1 MAPGGGGN
9 IKVVVRVRPFNS
21 RGRKLHKTD
30 TVPVFIP
37 EIARSAKCI
46 VQMKGNQT
54 ALTPPPG
61 AEEKS
66 RKGGKAGGAIE
77 GPKSFAFDK
86 SYWSFDRNDK
96 NYAGQDDLFGDLGL
110 PLLDNAFQGY
120 NNCIFAYGQTGSG
133 KSYSM
138 MGYGEEY
145 GVIPRICKDMFQ
157 RIEMMQ
163 ADKNLSCTVE
173 VSYLEIYN
181 ERVRDLLN
189 PATKG
194 NLKVREHP
202 STGPYVEDLAKLVV
216 RSFQEIENLMDEG
229 NKARTVAATNMNET
243 SSRSHAV
250 FTLTLTQK
258 RHDTETTM
266 DTEKVS
272 RISLVDLAGSERA
285 TSTGATGARLKEG
298 AEINRSLSTLGRVI
312 AALADLSSG
321 KKKNAAMVPYRDS
334 VLTWL
339 LKDSLGGNSMTAM
352 IAAISPADINYE
364 ETLSTLRYADSAKR
378 IKNHAVVNEDPN
390 ARMIRELKE
399 ELAQLRS
406 KLGGGVAAG
415 GSGTGIAQETYP
427 AGTPL
432 EQQMVTIEQP
442 DGTVKKVSKADIV
455 EQLNQSEK
463 LYKDLNQTWEE
474 KLAKTEEIHKERE
487 AALEELGIS
496 IEKGFIGLSTPKKMP
511 HLVNL
516 SDDPLLA
523 ECLVYNIKP
532 GCTTVGNA
540 DTATNCE
547 IRLNGSKILHNHCT
561 FENVDNVVT
570 VVPTEGAAVMVNGLR
585 IDKPKRLR
593 SGFRI
598 ILGDFHIFRFNHP
611 QEARAERVEQ
621 SLLRHSVTASQLS
634 SPVVPRSHDR
644 SMSKSGSEVDGDSI
658 GAESPVPSRGGRD
671 SDWFL
676 ARREAASAI
685 LGGDQKISHLTDD
698 ELDALF
704 DDVQKARAVRKGRT
718 ENRFLDNEE
727 DSDSVSSYPVRDKYM
742 SNGTI
747 DNFSLD
753 TAITMPGTPHQ
764 TEDEDKESREPVLQ
778 MVRDD
783 MQRQLDKQREEYQE
797 KLRASEA
804 SQQDMDE
811 LRAEKARMEEALLA
825 AKEEFQ
831 HQLQKQ
837 KEAFESHIKDLGH
850 APPKPYEDGL
860 PVLQPGEIDT
870 AKRVFR
876 HWRRRNYVRMAESVL
891 QHASLLKEA
900 QVMSHIMEKNVS
912 FQFAVIDVGQNMES
926 SYDLVLNGI
935 SGDDD
940 VALDDAKKPCI
951 GVRVIDF
958 KNSIIYLW
966 SLDKLQRRVQ
976 TMRQMHQYIDRPDYI
991 QHFRLE
997 NPFSERCPPR
1007 YSLVGDADIP
1017 LAAVF
1022 ESRVQDFSVEVV
1034 SPYTQNVIGL
1044 IRLSLEPSAA
1054 QAPSSTLKFNVVMHD
1069 MVGLRRARGHRY
1081 KLLSWDEMRDA
1092 PEGPPQKRKAPRI
1105 PESEFYSEERHDVFA
1120 RIQILELAES
1130 GQYLPV
1136 DVLQTNNL
1144 DPGTYQLHQ
1153 GLQRR
1158 IVVDLTYNS
1167 TESLPWDDITAL
1179 RVAAVHLLDPWG
1191 KIPDMETQTS
1201 DIQLK
1206 LVQEPMLR
1214 DNADGTSNVTLIGQW
1229 DSSLHGSLLLDRTTA
1244 DKYRVQITVRW
1255 NLVSSRL
1262 QDPIVFELDQRL
1274 QILSRTYVR
1283 QQSMFK
1289 QFWSSSRV
1297 IHSTVGMFSL
1307 AVRPVSAKRAAD
1319 LWRMNTQ
1326 NDYVKGEELLSTWSP
1341 RKVSLV
1347 RDYIYARKRRR
1358 RVAEI
1363 DAARGSLSTGS
1374 LTPLTNGW
1382 STPSRGADKSQRQ
1395 EKLLRKY
1402 LDLWSTKKDLAE
1414 TILVKDNTEPP
1425 TEGAYARNTSNN
1437 TPVKQPTNPS
1447 SNTSLS
1453 GDAESTISSHL
1464 SSVVSSKPRFLA
1476 TIQHIPK
1483 NPSSSKSGY
1492 LYTPDDTNTHWIR
1505 RFVELRVP
1513 YLHIH
1518 SVPDGDEINAINL
1531 RNSHIDHEPDFARL
1545 LGSSA
1550 RNNNDDQRSREP
1562 MRGRPNVFAVYGT
1575 QNTYLFAARTEAQK
1589 IEWILKIDQ
1598 VLDYTPRNDQIK
1610 KAHVRTRLVFGMPVT
1625 SSEALPYHYP
1635 PYSIQPKPHAMRLP
1649 RFSFRHLVLAS
1660 CTSLLVFVSFV
1671 ILQADRPR
1679 ERLSTSWHS
1688 PIATGKLVPEINST
1702 VWRFVTSEHGDD
1714 YGLGRVQCRI
1724 AFPKLF
1730 AEIEKSVSARR
1741 GKKIEYE
1748 ELASRTLEDG
1758 MVRAIIYNG
1767 ELRIVN
1773 FEGHEFTFTRAKAT
1787 LSSLN
1792 RALTAIPD
1800 RRSLPNIE
1808 FIFSA
1813 DDFTHGPGPIWTYS
1827 KRDEDSWA
1835 WLMPDFGY
1843 WSWPEANI
1851 GPYRQIRRR
1860 IAAIDD
1866 GDSVGGRV
1874 RPGLKFQN
1882 KHQKLFWRGNIA
1894 TAPVLRNKFLQVTHD
1909 KAWASVL
1916 PMDWSNSTDIE
1927 AKYVPIEEHFFI
1939 THKLEWREV
1948 HHAALVSS
1956 GPEANYVEV
1965 QRDFSDLEGKIR
1977 HLLTH
1982 PKIAERIAQNS
1993 VEVFRDRY

>member
-1 MAPGGGGN
+1 
-9 IKVVVRVRPFNS
+9 
-21 RGRKLHKTD
+21 
-30 TVPVFIP
+30 
-37 EIARSAKCI
+37 
-46 VQMKGNQT
+46 MKGSQT
-54 ALTPPPG
+54 VLTPPAG
-61 AEEKS
+61 AEDKG
-66 RKGGKAGGAIE
+66 RKGGVKAGGGSGAD
-77 GPKSFAFDK
+77 GPKAFAFDK
-86 SYWSFDRNDK
+86 SYWSFDREAG
-96 NYAGQDDLFGDLGL
+96 NYAGQDDLFRDLGA

-138 MGYGEEY
+138 MGYGDEH
-145 GVIPRICKDMFQ
+145 GVIPRICRDMFQ
-157 RIEMMQ
+157 RIDLMQ
-163 ADKNLSCTVE
+163 ADKLLACTVE

-258 RHDTETTM
+258 RHDAETTM

-406 KLGGGVAAG
+406 KLGGAVAG
-415 GSGTGIAQETYP
+415 GSGGGVGGAAAGAYP
-427 AGTPL
+427 PGTPL

-442 DGTVKKVSKADIV
+442 DGSVKKVSKADIV

-532 GCTTVGNA
+532 GTTTVGNA
-540 DTATNCE
+540 DTATHCE
-547 IRLNGSKILHNHCT
+547 IRLNGSKILHHHCT

-570 VVPTEGAAVMVNGLR
+570 VVPTDGAPVMVNGLR

-621 SLLRHSVTASQLS
+621 SLLRHSVTASQLG
-634 SPVVPRSHDR
+634 SPVPVRTHDR
-644 SMSKSGSEVDGDSI
+644 SLSKTGSEIDGESSRADS
-658 GAESPVPSRGGRD
+658 PMPSQRGRD

-704 DDVQKARAVRKGRT
+704 DDVQKARAVRRGKT
-718 ENRFLDNEE
+718 ENKYLDTED
-727 DSDSVSSYPVRDKYM
+727 DSDSVSSCPVRDKYM

-764 TEDEDKESREPVLQ
+764 SEEEDKEPQEPVLQ

-783 MQRQLDKQREEYQE
+783 MQRQLDKQKEEYQE
-797 KLRASEA
+797 KLRAAEA
-804 SQQDMDE
+804 SQQDVEE
-811 LRAEKARMEEALLA
+811 LRAEKTRMEEALLV

-831 HQLQKQ
+831 TQLQKQ

-850 APPKPYEDGL
+850 APPAPKRAAGFSEL
-860 PVLQPGEIDT
+860 ESGEIEI
-870 AKRVFR
+870 AKSVFR
-876 HWRRRNYVRMAESVL
+876 HWRRRNYVHMAETVL

-900 QVMSHIMEKNVS
+900 QVMGHIMEKHVS
-912 FQFAVIDVGQNMES
+912 FQFVVIDVGQNMGS

-940 VALDDAKKPCI
+940 VVLDDARKPCI

-958 KNSIIYLW
+958 KNTIIYLW

-997 NPFSERCPPR
+997 NPFSQACPHQ

-1034 SPYTQNVIGL
+1034 SPYTQSVVGL
-1044 IRLSLEPSAA
+1044 VRLSLEPSAA

-1069 MVGLRRARGHRY
+1069 MVGFAEREGTDVHAQLFVPGVSEEGGATTTQMISRFDENAVRFESVHSMSLPLSSPRDSTLKVSIFALVSAMHLD
-1081 KLLSWDEMRDA
+1081 KLLSWDEIRDA
-1092 PEGPPQKRKAPRI
+1092 PEVPPHKRTTPRI
-1105 PESEFYSEERHDVFA
+1105 PESEFFAEERHDVFA
-1120 RIQILELAES
+1120 RVQILELAES
-1130 GQYLPV
+1130 GEYLPV
-1136 DVLQTNNL
+1136 EVVQNNNL
-1144 DPGTYQLHQ
+1144 DLGTYQLHQ

-1158 IVVDLTYNS
+1158 ISIDLTYNS
-1167 TESLPWDDITAL
+1167 TESLPWNDVMNL
-1179 RVAAVHLLDPWG
+1179 RVGGIHLLDPWG
-1191 KIPDMETQTS
+1191 KIPDMETHS
-1201 DIQLK
+1201 PDIQLK
-1206 LVQEPMLR
+1206 LIQEPMLK

-1244 DKYRVQITVRW
+1244 DKYRVQISIRW
-1255 NLVSSRL
+1255 NLKSSRL
-1262 QDPIVFELDQRL
+1262 QHPIVFAFDQRL
-1274 QILSRTYVR
+1274 QILSRNYVR

-1289 QFWSSSRV
+1289 QFWSSTRV
-1297 IHSTVGMFSL
+1297 VHSTVSMFSV

-1326 NDYVKGEELLSTWSP
+1326 NDYVKGEELLHTWSP
-1341 RKVSLV
+1341 RKVSLI
-1347 RDYIYARKRRR
+1347 RDYLQARKRRQ

-1363 DAARGSLSTGS
+1363 DAARGSLNTGS
-1374 LTPLTNGW
+1374 LTPLSNGW
-1382 STPSRGADKSQRQ
+1382 STPLRGVEKAQRQ

-1402 LDLWSTKKDLAE
+1402 LDLWSTKKDIAE
-1414 TILVKDNTEPP
+1414 TILIKDNTEPP
-1425 TEGAYARNTSNN
+1425 ARGAAFARSTSSNTVPQSNPSSDSSLFGDGES
-1437 TPVKQPTNPS
+1437 TLS
-1447 SNTSLS
+1447 SNTSPS
-1453 GDAESTISSHL
+1453 EP
-1464 SSVVSSKPRFLA
+1464 SKPRYIA

-1492 LYTPDDTNTHWIR
+1492 LYTPDDTSTRWVR
-1505 RFVELRVP
+1505 RFVELRLP

-1518 SVPDGDEINAINL
+1518 SVPEGDEINAINL
-1531 RNSHIDHEPDFARL
+1531 RNSHIDHDPNFARL
-1545 LGSSA
+1545 LGGSSSGGE
-1550 RNNNDDQRSREP
+1550 QSREF
-1562 MRGRPNVFAVYGT
+1562 MRGQQPNVFAVYGT
-1575 QNTYLFAARTEAQK
+1575 QNTYMFAARTEAQK

-1598 VLDYTPRNDQIK
+1598 GY
-1610 KAHVRTRLVFGMPVT
+1610 
-1625 SSEALPYHYP
+1625 
-1635 PYSIQPKPHAMRLP
+1635 
-1649 RFSFRHLVLAS
+1649 FSGARAS
-1660 CTSLLVFVSFV
+1660 P
-1671 ILQADRPR
+1671 A
-1679 ERLSTSWHS
+1679 
-1688 PIATGKLVPEINST
+1688 
-1702 VWRFVTSEHGDD
+1702 
-1714 YGLGRVQCRI
+1714 
-1724 AFPKLF
+1724 
-1730 AEIEKSVSARR
+1730 
-1741 GKKIEYE
+1741 
-1748 ELASRTLEDG
+1748 AS
-1758 MVRAIIYNG
+1758 
-1767 ELRIVN
+1767 
-1773 FEGHEFTFTRAKAT
+1773 
-1787 LSSLN
+1787 
-1792 RALTAIPD
+1792 
-1800 RRSLPNIE
+1800 
-1808 FIFSA
+1808 
-1813 DDFTHGPGPIWTYS
+1813 
-1827 KRDEDSWA
+1827 
-1835 WLMPDFGY
+1835 
-1843 WSWPEANI
+1843 
-1851 GPYRQIRRR
+1851 
-1860 IAAIDD
+1860 
-1866 GDSVGGRV
+1866 
-1874 RPGLKFQN
+1874 
-1882 KHQKLFWRGNIA
+1882 
-1894 TAPVLRNKFLQVTHD
+1894 
-1909 KAWASVL
+1909 
-1916 PMDWSNSTDIE
+1916 
-1927 AKYVPIEEHFFI
+1927 
-1939 THKLEWREV
+1939 
-1948 HHAALVSS
+1948 
-1956 GPEANYVEV
+1956 
-1965 QRDFSDLEGKIR
+1965 
-1977 HLLTH
+1977 
-1982 PKIAERIAQNS
+1982 
-1993 VEVFRDRY
+1993 